1 VHARG
6 EGALHR
12 WRCLHQRQD
21 TDGSAWI
28 GVEEGGGWHRM
39 RKLTNDDGEM
49 CCARL
54 LRKLREQEI
63 GGDNDSAPY
72 GTG

>member
-1 VHARG
+1 
-6 EGALHR
+6 
-12 WRCLHQRQD
+12 
-21 TDGSAWI
+21 
-28 GVEEGGGWHRM
+28 M